1 MIPPVKHTAHSFKSR
16 IMPMLVQRVDRRLGV
31 GSPLIQYAKSRQKST
46 DTETVVALISGA
58 IGPIALYKV

>member
-1 MIPPVKHTAHSFKSR
+1 
-16 IMPMLVQRVDRRLGV
+16 MPMLVQRVDRRLGV